1 MAMNTTNLLYNKN
14 MRKSASGFTII
25 ELLIVII
32 VIGIIASI
40 SIISYNG
47 VQTRTNNANRAAQL
61 QAWQSVFERYKAKKG
76 TVPFATTTANDTG
89 FCLGTTGF
97 PNGYDGVPRCRDYL
111 SSGSENS
118 LRVSDNAALMA
129 ELQTVVPNLPSA
141 QNIPVGRTVGPY
153 VYYRSTYIDIQ
164 GAFNG
169 ATTSECPTITTSAW
183 SNNNGLLVCTIR
195 LNK

>member
-40 SIISYNG
+40 SVISYNG

-76 TVPFATTTANDTG
+76 VLPLATTTNGTG

-111 SSGSENS
+111 SSGSANS
-118 LRVSDNAALMA
+118 LRVSDNAALMT

-141 QNIPVGRTVGPY
+141 QNVPVGGTVGPY
-153 VYYRSTYIDIQ
+153 VYYQSTYIQIQ

-169 ATTSECPTITTSAW
+169 ATTSECPTITTGAW
-183 SNNNGLLVCTIR
+183 SNGNGLLICTIY